1 MRASVTRTGAR
12 LKDLE
17 DTKDH
22 PDTPARAQLL
32 VAKLESLD
40 VDFKNLHLQIVDLLD
55 DEEELER
62 EQLVLDSHDDK
73 VSMQMHILQQ
83 LCTVVKSPVDSVAR
97 NLISRKLAHLE
108 RVLISA
114 CDGNTGIPDEH
125 GDQSLI
131 LHFQEHLTKRKSELA
146 LVLQDMLA
154 ADIPEDDAL
163 STLHARLEECIFQSS
178 HRLRKLLTPSETTTP
193 APAADPTGV
202 KLPKLD
208 TPTFDGEL
216 LNWKPFWEQ
225 FCLALHDRARL
236 TDAEKL
242 AYLRNA
248 VKDGTARSVIEGLT
262 KSSEEY
268 SEAIDCLKARYDRPR
283 LIHQTHV
290 KCILDS
296 PLLKEGSGRELR
308 RLHDT
313 VQQHLRA
320 LKSLG
325 HEPSPSFI
333 TSLIELKLDVNTMFE
348 WQKHSHDQAD
358 VPPYTELLAFIDH
371 RAQASEAALP
381 PTKRNGKQDS
391 LHKKPAPR
399 PAHSYTASTEH
410 GVNCV
415 LCKNEKHPLY
425 KKYVKGSRQCLMN
438 KNYHF

>member
-1 MRASVTRTGAR
+1 M
-12 LKDLE
+12 
-17 DTKDH
+17 
-22 PDTPARAQLL
+22 
-32 VAKLESLD
+32 
-40 VDFKNLHLQIVDLLD
+40 HLQIVDLLD
-55 DEEELER
+55 DEELER

-83 LCTVVKSPVDSVAR
+83 LCTVVKSPVDLVAR
-97 NLISRKLAHLE
+97 NLISRKLDHLE

-114 CDGNTGIPDEH
+114 RDGITGIPDEH
-125 GDQSLI
+125 GDPSLI
-131 LHFQEHLTKRKSELA
+131 LHFQEHLTERQSELA

-225 FCLALHDRARL
+225 FCLAVHDRARL

-268 SEAIDCLKARYDRPR
+268 SEAIGCLKARYDRP
-283 LIHQTHV
+283 
-290 KCILDS
+290 
-296 PLLKEGSGRELR
+296 
-308 RLHDT
+308 
-313 VQQHLRA
+313 
-320 LKSLG
+320 
-325 HEPSPSFI
+325 
-333 TSLIELKLDVNTMFE
+333 
-348 WQKHSHDQAD
+348 
-358 VPPYTELLAFIDH
+358 
-371 RAQASEAALP
+371 
-381 PTKRNGKQDS
+381 
-391 LHKKPAPR
+391 
-399 PAHSYTASTEH
+399 
-410 GVNCV
+410 
-415 LCKNEKHPLY
+415 
-425 KKYVKGSRQCLMN
+425 
-438 KNYHF
+438 